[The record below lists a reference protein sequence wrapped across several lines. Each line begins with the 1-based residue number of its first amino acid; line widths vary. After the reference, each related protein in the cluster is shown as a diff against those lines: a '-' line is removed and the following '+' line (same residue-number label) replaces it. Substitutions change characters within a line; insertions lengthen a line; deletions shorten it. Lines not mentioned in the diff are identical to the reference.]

1 MDYFKRV
8 SIVLA
13 LIFTFAYLAMSES
26 VRFTTSK
33 QVIVDDISGGASSS
47 SSGSI
52 TGAIYVGSMTSF
64 GTITSTTGL
73 RAGTI
78 AASSAAFTVVGNA
91 GLVVSSSA
99 YLATVGGNVGVGN
112 TAPSSMLD
120 IEAGSVTIKGTGAGL
135 NVVGGVNS
143 RTASN
148 LATTS
153 GNVGIGTL
161 TPSSKLDIEAGSVTI
176 KGADAG
182 LVVQSGSVGIGLMN
196 PIFGLDVA
204 GRVDG
209 NYVARFVNNGV
220 PNPSGV
226 TIRTGGNS
234 NNDAA
239 FQVLTAS
246 NTITAFQV
254 TNAGHVSVG
263 GGTGVLSQT
272 LAELKAITPT
282 AAGQIYFC
290 SNCTAPAATIVV
302 STGTGLAGF
311 ATATGGTMQP

>member
-99 YLATVGGNVGVGN
+99 YLATVGGNVGIPFAPVRPVPADIDEVVWHDPSATPGKN
-112 TAPSSMLD
+112 TLS
-120 IEAGSVTIKGTGAGL
+120 
-135 NVVGGVNS
+135 
-143 RTASN
+143 
-148 LATTS
+148 
-153 GNVGIGTL
+153 
-161 TPSSKLDIEAGSVTI
+161 
-176 KGADAG
+176 
-182 LVVQSGSVGIGLMN
+182 LV
-196 PIFGLDVA
+196 
-204 GRVDG
+204 
-209 NYVARFVNNGV
+209 
-220 PNPSGV
+220 
-226 TIRTGGNS
+226 
-234 NNDAA
+234 
-239 FQVLTAS
+239 
-246 NTITAFQV
+246 
-254 TNAGHVSVG
+254 H
-263 GGTGVLSQT
+263 
-272 LAELKAITPT
+272 
-282 AAGQIYFC
+282 
-290 SNCTAPAATIVV
+290 
-302 STGTGLAGF
+302 
-311 ATATGGTMQP
+311 